1 MGVRAIEQRRQAVI
15 AACPTQ
21 CEVLAMV
28 AAQVMGNHVTATL
41 VGAQGHLERNVFMG
55 EYSER
60 AAIMQNSRRFSYKF
74 CPSHGGQPST
84 EP

>member
-1 MGVRAIEQRRQAVI
+1 MGVRAIEQRHQGVI
-15 AACPTQ
+15 AACPTP
-21 CEVLAMV
+21 CEALAMV

-41 VGAQGHLERNVFMG
+41 VGTRGQLERNVFKG

-60 AAIMQNSRRFSYKF
+60 AAIMQNSGRFSYKF
-74 CPSHGGQPST
+74 CLSHGGQPGA